1 MDYFSGANPD
11 LISNKSLKELNMTL
25 AKPTVIEHPTLTSN
39 LSGFYSDYIQPNI
52 FPIIV
57 FVLISVYL
65 FIKYVLKRD
74 KDENEDKPSKSTKK
88 HKHKHSTTRSNDKL
102 VEEHDL
108 PYEDIMDEYD
118 ENQEYDEYVDE
129 RERHMNY
136 NDNMMPVNPSGSFQE
151 PSRRSIDDLAKM
163 IFN

>member
-11 LISNKSLKELNMTL
+11 LISNKCLKELNTSL
-25 AKPTVIEHPTLTSN
+25 IKPTVVEYPTLTSN
-39 LSGFYSDYIQPNI
+39 LSGFYTDYIRPNI

-74 KDENEDKPSKSTKK
+74 KDENEDTPSKSTKK
-88 HKHKHSTTRSNDKL
+88 HKHNHSSNRSNINL
-102 VEEHDL
+102 IEERDL
-108 PYEDIMDEYD
+108 PYEDIMDKYD
-118 ENQEYDEYVDE
+118 ENQQYDEYVDE
-129 RERHMNY
+129 RDNY
-136 NDNMMPVNPSGSFQE
+136 NDEIVSSNPSGAFEE